1 MHLCGV
7 NNGRGYQKLGQNIT
21 KGQPDLHEAIDVPQH
36 LPVVE
41 NILKYLTSGSLKTKS
56 CQQGRKIL

>member
-21 KGQPDLHEAIDVPQH
+21 KGQPDLHEAIDYFRELEKQK
-36 LPVVE
+36 LSTRKE
-41 NILKYLTSGSLKTKS
+41 NPLMGSN
-56 CQQGRKIL
+56 QW

>member
-1 MHLCGV
+1 MHLCRV

-41 NILKYLTSGSLKTKS
+41 NIL
-56 CQQGRKIL
+56 